1 MYWLHLNK
9 FHVELLILPAIKC
22 VESSLIVV
30 RKSARQRK
38 KIENS
43 YTSRVSSER
52 FTQDYMR
59 HMFHLYESVHVKRI

>member
-38 KIENS
+38 KNRKQLHQPGFIRAIYAGLYMS
-43 YTSRVSSER
+43 HVSS
-52 FTQDYMR
+52 
-59 HMFHLYESVHVKRI
+59 V